1 MMATNQ
7 SITLS
12 LPLTQTLSRAKQ
24 IATTAIDGTTPCH
37 AKPGVLFYQDT
48 ASCPCHATPHH
59 TIGSSLRI
67 RFPFRRGQSTAC
79 AHLLVRSLLIIVDGL
94 SDWM

>member
-59 TIGSSLRI
+59 WVLAPNPLSFQARAINCMRAFISS
-67 RFPFRRGQSTAC
+67 
-79 AHLLVRSLLIIVDGL
+79 
-94 SDWM
+94 